1 MILSRYRV
9 VCLVWS
15 VFAVWG
21 ATALSAA
28 DKWPLVPDPPENP
41 PTWQGLD
48 GKSIEFPSSG
58 GSGGPDVIRPATGA
72 PVLLTGHTTGS
83 TNRDIWRLTDF
94 SKIGSLAG
102 RFDTMI
108 GNFALSPDGKLI
120 TAVKKRNFS
129 NVGAEVWSVEE
140 GKRLKVVDVGTTAEP
155 VVWSAFVSNTT
166 LLTWHDG
173 EQGKTKL
180 RLSDVSTDKPAIE
193 IDGPQNVDT
202 RLLSLSPGGDLLA
215 VGLKDGNLAVVDLR
229 DKQSHKPFTLVAPKD
244 FGKCIGL
251 KFSPDGTEL
260 GAVFAISDAATQNG
274 ELAIAAWN
282 LSDGQ
287 LSVQLKE
294 VELGVTGETVIAN
307 PAGAGPITLSFDW
320 LPDGSALLIGNK
332 TLVDRDTGHVVW
344 RLKLPA
350 GFEKLAPIFLGTDYL
365 LIGHRPAAAT
375 QLAALKLPW
384 KEIDSG
390 LKALQSKA
398 PAWLQPGD
406 KLSLAFEF
414 GGLRFQTPDQVKTA
428 LTAKLQAKLHEAG
441 FDIAEN
447 QPVTLKVAYAES
459 SGSTLQKREDGFPF
473 SGPRIRPPG
482 FPPGF
487 GPPIRRR
494 GIADEGPIGTGTAF
508 VIHADG
514 YLLTCAHVVGS
525 APSVQ
530 VKIGDKTYH
539 GRVVAKNV
547 PLDFALLKVE
557 VKNLPVLPLSDSSK
571 IELGEEVRA
580 MGYPIS
586 SVLGESIKATRGTL
600 AGLVKKDGKTMFQVD
615 ASINPGNSGGPL
627 VNDFGEV
634 VGINSAKLIGDDV
647 DNVGFSIPIN
657 EVKAMLQEQKVTFQP
672 KGSATKLAGP
682 ELIKRVTPAVAF
694 VTSTGGVDV
703 GVEGSSSVVVT
714 RIACL
719 ISLIVKDQPEPVWT
733 EQILIDPNSLRVQ
746 GQLTEQKARDIA
758 FESLTQRISNLSLP
772 YYISK
777 DSTPVTLPVVT
788 DLTAAD
794 QQPQPVSSPRKTR
807 RGLSN

>member
-1 MILSRYRV
+1 MSLSQYRFV
-9 VCLVWS
+9 WIAWS
-15 VFAVWG
+15 VLVFCCDSG
-21 ATALSAA
+21 LPAA
-28 DKWPLVPDPPENP
+28 EKWSLLPDPPETMP
-41 PTWQGLD
+41 AWQGLD
-48 GKSIEFPSSG
+48 GKTIDFPTAAG
-58 GSGGPDVIRPATGA
+58 RGDVEIIRPATGA
-72 PVLLTGHTTGS
+72 AVLLTGHATGS
-83 TNRDIWRLTDF
+83 TTRDVWSLTDF
-94 SKIGSLAG
+94 SKIGTLTG
-102 RFDTMI
+102 RFDTAA
-108 GNFALSPDGKLI
+108 GSFAVSPDGKLI
-120 TAVKKRNFS
+120 AVVKKKNFS

-140 GKRLKVVDVGTTAEP
+140 GKKLKSVDVGTTAEP
-155 VVWSAFVSNTT
+155 VAWSGFTSPAM
-166 LLTWHDG
+166 LLTFHAG
-173 EQGKTKL
+173 EQGKTRL
-180 RLSDVSTDKPAIE
+180 RLIDVTADKPATE
-193 IDGPQNVDT
+193 IDGPLNVDT
-202 RLLSLSPGGDLLA
+202 RLVSLSPGGHLLA
-215 VGLKDGNLAVVDLR
+215 VGLKDGNLAVIDLR
-229 DKQSHKPFTLVAPKD
+229 DKQSPKPVKITAPKD
-244 FGKCIGL
+244 FGKCIGV
-251 KFSPDGTEL
+251 KFAPDGTEL
-260 GAVFAISDAATQNG
+260 GGVFSISDAATQNG

-287 LSVQLKE
+287 QSVNLAE
-294 VELGVTGETVIAN
+294 VELGPTGQTTPAN
-307 PAGAGPITLSFDW
+307 PANSGPLVLPFDW
-320 LPDGSALLIGNK
+320 LPDGSAYLLGNQ

-344 RLKLPA
+344 RLKLPVT
-350 GFEKLAPIFLGTDYL
+350 GFEKLPPVLLGTDHL
-365 LIGHRPAAAT
+365 LIPHRPAAAT

-428 LTAKLQAKLHEAG
+428 LTAKLQTKLQAAG

-473 SGPRIRPPG
+473 PGSRIRPPG

-487 GPPIRRR
+487 GPFRRR
-494 GIADEGPIGTGTAF
+494 GIADDGPIGTGTAF

-530 VKIGDKTYH
+530 VKIGEQTYH
-539 GRVVAKNV
+539 GRVIAKNV

-586 SVLGESIKATRGTL
+586 NLLGESIKATRGTL
-600 AGLVKKDGKTMFQVD
+600 AGVVKKDGKTMFQVD

-634 VGINSAKLIGDDV
+634 VGINSAKLIGADV

-657 EVKAMLQEQKVTFQP
+657 EVKAMLQEQKVTFQG
-672 KGSATKLAGP
+672 KGAAAKLTGP

-703 GVEGSSSVVVT
+703 GIEGTSSVVVT

-719 ISLIVKDQPEPVWT
+719 ISLVVKDHPDPVWT
-733 EQILIDPNSLRVQ
+733 EQIVIDPSSLRVQ

-758 FESLTQRISNLSLP
+758 FEGLTQRISNLSLP

-777 DSTPVTLPVVT
+777 DTTPVTLPVVT
-788 DLTAAD
+788 DLTAID